1 VSVRTEK
8 VASIVKEEIGII
20 FQRNFDMQEYGFI
33 TVTEVRMSPD
43 LKNAKVYVSVF
54 GDAGQKQKT
63 LAMLEGQKSFVRQT
77 LGHNIRLK
85 FTPSIVFYL
94 DETIDNA
101 MNLERIFRKI
111 HKENSPGTESGGQ

>member
-1 VSVRTEK
+1 MK
-8 VASIVKEEIGII
+8 Q
-20 FQRNFDMQEYGFI
+20 FGFI

-43 LKNAKVYVSVF
+43 LKNARVYVSVF
-54 GDAGQKQKT
+54 GDAEQKQKT

-85 FTPSIVFYL
+85 FTPAIAFFL
-94 DETIDNA
+94 DETMDNA

-111 HKENSPGTESGGQ
+111 HKDDSPGS